1 MFVGCMDE
9 IWPLVLFACKDK
21 EETAWFGGDI
31 ELGDQL
37 EQVGV
42 ILPRE
47 DAHGD
52 VDARTFSAWGSIRV
66 PIERAGVPLGRG

>member
-1 MFVGCMDE
+1 MFVGRMDE
-9 IWPLVLFACKDK
+9 IWPLVLLACKDK
-21 EETAWFGGDI
+21 EETTWLSGDVK
-31 ELGDQL
+31 LGDQL

-52 VDARTFSAWGSIRV
+52 VDARTFGAWGVIRV
-66 PIERAGVPLGRG
+66 PVERAGVPLERG